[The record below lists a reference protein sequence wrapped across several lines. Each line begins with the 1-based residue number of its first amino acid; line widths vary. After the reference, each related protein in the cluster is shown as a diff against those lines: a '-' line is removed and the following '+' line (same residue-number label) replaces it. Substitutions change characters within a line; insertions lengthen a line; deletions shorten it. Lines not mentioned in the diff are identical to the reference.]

1 MTTIISKQEELIH
14 NQREL
19 IRNYEL
25 LVANFDKRDERLGKY
40 LKAILDLVSSD
51 NQDSNRLGI
60 EHLTKLVNKY
70 HNKAKV

>member
-14 NQREL
+14 NQREI

-25 LVANFDKRDERLGKY
+25 IIERFDKRDEQLGKY

-70 HNKAKV
+70 NKKGNA